1 MQSTPPEGE
10 EDTDIWAVLSG
21 YVSVTPL
28 HLDLTAYESLEALRS
43 LEGLR
48 L

>member
-28 HLDLTAYESLEALRS
+28 HLDLTAYEALEPLRP
-43 LEGLR
+43 LER
-48 L
+48 LDL